1 MNRLAGKIAVI
12 TGGCS
17 GIGRATMEQFLEEGA
32 QVLIADIQDDTGEA
46 IAAQSNGRVRY
57 QHCDVTQESDIAATM
72 DAAAA
77 AFGGLD
83 IVFNNAGAGG
93 TRLPIEEMTGEAWD
107 QTQALLLRSVALG
120 IRYAV
125 PHMRARGGGAIINTA
140 SIAGMQ
146 AGWSQIAYAV
156 AKAGVIH
163 LTRVAAADLARYQIR
178 VNAVCPG
185 YILTNIFTASTS
197 LTGEAVDRVNHAL
210 AHFSPRAQPVRTAG
224 SARHIADA
232 CVYLAS
238 AESAFV
244 NGTHLVVDGGITIG
258 PRHSWD
264 PDVPSPVRDVIVRAV
279 KQQDGT

>member
-1 MNRLAGKIAVI
+1 MPGRLEGKIAVV

-17 GIGRATMEQFLEEGA
+17 GIGRATVERFVAEGA
-32 QVLIADIQDDTGEA
+32 RVLLADVQDDAGA
-46 IAAQSNGRVRY
+46 SIAAASGGAVRFR
-57 QHCDVTQESDIAATM
+57 HCDVTQEADIAATM

-83 IVFNNAGAGG
+83 IVFNNAGSGG
-93 TRLPIEEMTGEAWD
+93 TRLSIEDMTGEAWD
-107 QTQALLLRSVALG
+107 ATQALLLRSVALG

-125 PHMRARGGGAIINTA
+125 PHLRARGGGSIINTA

-146 AGWSQIAYAV
+146 AGWSPTAYGV

-163 LTRVAAADLARYQIR
+163 LTKMAAADLARHQIR
-178 VNAVCPG
+178 VNAICPG
-185 YILTNIFTASTS
+185 YIATNIFNASMGFSGETA
-197 LTGEAVDRVNHAL
+197 ERVDAAIRTAAPGL
-210 AHFSPRAQPVRTAG
+210 QPVAAAG
-224 SARHIADA
+224 SPAHIADA

-258 PRHSWD
+258 PRHAWD
-264 PDVPSPVRDVIVRAV
+264 PEMVSPVRAAMQGAVRPA
-279 KQQDGT
+279 GR